1 MLLRNSVPA
10 AAATLLLAVL
20 SEAYAEHPG
29 SSAELSAPP
38 TAGTDDDW
46 SKEVT
51 VVAIAPDGTWGVAI
65 ESNVNRA
72 VTNAIDDFR
81 RKHQRKIGCG
91 SELTLIAGGW
101 SLGKRCGNRVIF
113 VAAKS
118 LAQAEQAATNREA
131 ELRQLYAPNMPPCVR
146 VMSVDPR
153 GNVVAPD
160 VADLLRILM
169 DRKGTPA
176 REQ

>member
-1 MLLRNSVPA
+1 MLPRNIVLA
-10 AAATLLLAVL
+10 VAATILLAVL
-20 SEAYAEHPG
+20 SEAFAEHRG
-29 SSAELSAPP
+29 SSVELSD
-38 TAGTDDDW
+38 TDDDW

-72 VTNAIDDFR
+72 ITNAIDDCK

-91 SELTLIAGGW
+91 SELTIVAGGW

-113 VAAKS
+113 VAAKT

-131 ELRQLYAPNMPPCVR
+131 ELRRLYAPDMPPCVR

-153 GNVVAPD
+153 GNIVAPD
-160 VADLLRILM
+160 VADLLRILT
-169 DRKGTPA
+169 DRKGTPS
-176 REQ
+176 RQQ

>member
-1 MLLRNSVPA
+1 MKVIMLLRNSVPA
-10 AAATLLLAVL
+10 VAAAILLAVL
-20 SEAYAEHPG
+20 SEAFAEQRG
-29 SSAELSAPP
+29 SSAELSVLP
-38 TAGTDDDW
+38 TASTDDHW

-72 VTNAIDDFR
+72 ITDAIDHCR
-81 RKHQRKIGCG
+81 RKYHRKIGCG
-91 SELTLIAGGW
+91 SELTIVAAGW

-131 ELRQLYAPNMPPCVR
+131 ELRRLYAPDMPPCVR
-146 VMSVDPR
+146 VMSIDPR
-153 GNVVAPD
+153 GNIVAP
-160 VADLLRILM
+160 AWQICC
-169 DRKGTPA
+169 GS
-176 REQ
+176 